1 MGQSFWEITLLVP
14 FIIIILTSTFH
25 SVNCSNEIPS
35 NPFGEQE
42 LDRVVNLPGQSF
54 NVDFAHY
61 AGFVTVNEEAGRALF
76 YWFFE
81 AQDDPSS
88 KPIVLWQ
95 NGGPGCSSIA
105 FGLAEELGPFHIEK
119 DGKTLYLNPF
129 SWNKDKQKIDE
140 KDHNSITVAGTWRLL
155 LLLNISWQSR
165 NSGAHTSE
173 SCYEILDLADK
184 EMGNIDP
191 YSIFTP
197 TCTASFSLLN
207 RLRKK
212 PRVGTMR
219 GSYDPCTEQHSVVY
233 FNLPEVKSALHV
245 PKSKALLEWDTCS
258 DKINMNWKDC
268 PSSVLDVYQELI
280 SSGLRIWVFSG
291 DTDAVIPVTST
302 RYSIDA
308 LNLTTITP
316 WHAWYEDGQVGGWT
330 EEYKGLTFVTVRG
343 AGHEVPLHRPKQA
356 LTLVKSFLAGTSMP
370 SLTQISA
377 I

>member
-1 MGQSFWEITLLVP
+1 
-14 FIIIILTSTFH
+14 
-25 SVNCSNEIPS
+25 
-35 NPFGEQE
+35 
-42 LDRVVNLPGQSF
+42 
-54 NVDFAHY
+54 
-61 AGFVTVNEEAGRALF
+61 
-76 YWFFE
+76 
-81 AQDDPSS
+81 
-88 KPIVLWQ
+88 
-95 NGGPGCSSIA
+95 
-105 FGLAEELGPFHIEK
+105 
-119 DGKTLYLNPF
+119 
-129 SWNKDKQKIDE
+129 
-140 KDHNSITVAGTWRLL
+140 
-155 LLLNISWQSR
+155 
-165 NSGAHTSE
+165 
-173 SCYEILDLADK
+173 
-184 EMGNIDP
+184 
-191 YSIFTP
+191 
-197 TCTASFSLLN
+197 
-207 RLRKK
+207 
-212 PRVGTMR
+212 MR

-356 LTLVKSFLAGTSMP
+356 LTLVRSFLAGTSMP